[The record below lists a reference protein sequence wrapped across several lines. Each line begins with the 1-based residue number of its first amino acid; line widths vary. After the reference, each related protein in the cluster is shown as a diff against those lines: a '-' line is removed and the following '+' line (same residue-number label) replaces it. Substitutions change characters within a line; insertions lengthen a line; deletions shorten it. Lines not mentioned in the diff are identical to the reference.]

1 VSTITVQVPVSAR
14 VAIFGG
20 SFNPPH
26 VAHLLAAALVVAT
39 HDIDLLLVVPTFRHP
54 FAKELAPFSARA
66 RMCELAMGALP
77 CVEISRVEEELGGES
92 RTLRTL
98 EHLQKLH
105 PNWAMQLVMGGDLVA
120 ESAKWHGFDAIRK
133 IAPPLVIGRA
143 GFQGAAF
150 DHGLISVPPAPLL
163 PEISSTDVR
172 MKVADEKWDELASI
186 VPRTVLELIRAEHLY
201 EKAK

>member
-1 VSTITVQVPVSAR
+1 MTR

-54 FAKELAPFSARA
+54 FAKELAAFEARA
-66 RMCELAMGALP
+66 KMCELAMGSLP
-77 CVEISRVEEELGGES
+77 KVGISRVEEELGGES

-98 EHLQKLH
+98 EHLQKTNPSWQLR
-105 PNWAMQLVMGGDLVA
+105 LVMGGDLVA
-120 ESAKWHGFDAIRK
+120 ESAKWHGFEAIRK

-143 GFQGAAF
+143 GFADAKFGTDAAA
-150 DHGLISVPPAPLL
+150 PPLL
-163 PEISSTDVR
+163 PEISSTEIR
-172 MKVADEKWDELASI
+172 KKISEGTWKELAPL
-186 VPRTVLELIRAEHLY
+186 VPRLVLDFIRAEHLY
-201 EKAK
+201 ERI